1 MDDLRTVFHLPIN
14 DAAKKVRK
22 KRHALAHPRQKEQ
35 KQQEQNERENFFCL
49 GFFGGCTYLGA
60 IYCLFFLLGDR
71 FGGGVS
77 LKTHHLTHCPLSV
90 LQIKQLGLCVTV
102 LKQKCREF
110 GIVRWPFRKVKKID
124 MLIKQLEEEKEKVV
138 SSSSV
143 SGKEEEP
150 PRGLKEQQGE
160 ERGGNFVVVGAPT
173 RKVIL
178 EDIENRLQ
186 EMLKMRDELYA
197 DPNSNIH
204 LLPNSTGSAIN
215 SNGGLTAE
223 KRGES
228 NNTRSPSRQQAK
240 AAKAAAAANAVQ
252 KHQLQLQE
260 KSTEKDDDD
269 NGAEKK
275 KSTTA
280 TVATNTEMKIAESTH
295 TSQESDERRADVVQI
310 DDEFSLSAPTE
321 EEKKKKGKSFS
332 TGRLWQRK
340 ERVIEKATAAT
351 PTRPTL
357 KRQGSNSCSGKDSGL
372 LFDALLDAATALD
385 TTKKNGGKGEQV
397 SGDEN
402 KNVINNSDDYEWGR
416 NTENEAG
423 QDESIIGS
431 PRKVRRSC
439 DVQRSVRPPSS
450 DISREK
456 KGLEPRPNSA
466 PLNMNN
472 ISEADVAAAFYQQ
485 MQLQHVQNTAAA
497 VAAMQAAMATSMNP
511 SQQSIPLMYQ
521 VPYSLQYMNLNSNM
535 MQVQWAEM
543 NKNINATAA
552 TATNTAGMS
561 LLERRAAEAAAS
573 IGGGNVAMPS
583 SLDLK
588 IPTASREGS
597 THSGTYFPYYGGGMY
612 SPRQYHHYQ
621 QQQMMSMPVL
631 DQSAASDGNSSLEM
645 GGVYTAEDKNIRGSG
660 VASPSS
666 IGAFPS
672 SNRVSFEDMTEHP
685 SPISPTNTTAGIHR
699 PVALKRGHLELQSN
713 QFI

>member
-1 MDDLRTVFHLPIN
+1 M
-14 DAAKKVRK
+14 
-22 KRHALAHPRQKEQ
+22 
-35 KQQEQNERENFFCL
+35 
-49 GFFGGCTYLGA
+49 
-60 IYCLFFLLGDR
+60 
-71 FGGGVS
+71 
-77 LKTHHLTHCPLSV
+77 
-90 LQIKQLGLCVTV
+90 
-102 LKQKCREF
+102 
-110 GIVRWPFRKVKKID
+110 RWPFRKVKKID
-124 MLIKQLEEEKEKVV
+124 MLIKQLEEEKEKIV

-143 SGKEEEP
+143 SGKEEEL

-204 LLPNSTGSAIN
+204 LLPNSSGSAIN
-215 SNGGLTAE
+215 SGGGGLTAE

-252 KHQLQLQE
+252 KHQQQLQE
-260 KSTEKDDDD
+260 KSTEKDDDKD
-269 NGAEKK
+269 DDDTGAEKK
-275 KSTTA
+275 KSTA
-280 TVATNTEMKIAESTH
+280 ATNTEMKIAESTH

-357 KRQGSNSCSGKDSGL
+357 KRQGSNSSGKDSGL

-402 KNVINNSDDYEWGR
+402 NNVINNSDDYEWGR
-416 NTENEAG
+416 NTEKEAG

-552 TATNTAGMS
+552 NATNSAGMS

-573 IGGGNVAMPS
+573 IGGGNVAMPPS

-588 IPTASREGS
+588 IPTGSGEGS
-597 THSGTYFPYYGGGMY
+597 THSGTYVPYYGGGMY

-621 QQQMMSMPVL
+621 QQQMISMPVL
-631 DQSAASDGNSSLEM
+631 DQSAASDGNSSLET

-660 VASPSS
+660 VATPTS

-672 SNRVSFEDMTEHP
+672 SNRVSFEDMTGHP

>member
-14 DAAKKVRK
+14 DAAKK
-22 KRHALAHPRQKEQ
+22 
-35 KQQEQNERENFFCL
+35 
-49 GFFGGCTYLGA
+49 
-60 IYCLFFLLGDR
+60 
-71 FGGGVS
+71 
-77 LKTHHLTHCPLSV
+77 
-90 LQIKQLGLCVTV
+90 LGLCVTV

-124 MLIKQLEEEKEKVV
+124 MLIKQLEEEKEKIV

-143 SGKEEEP
+143 SGKEEEL

-204 LLPNSTGSAIN
+204 LLPNSSGSAIN
-215 SNGGLTAE
+215 SGGGGLTAE

-260 KSTEKDDDD
+260 KSTEKDDDKD
-269 NGAEKK
+269 DDDTGAEKK
-275 KSTTA
+275 KSTA
-280 TVATNTEMKIAESTH
+280 ATNTEMKIAESTH

-402 KNVINNSDDYEWGR
+402 NNVINNSDDYEWGR
-416 NTENEAG
+416 NTEKEAG

-552 TATNTAGMS
+552 NATNSAGMS

-573 IGGGNVAMPS
+573 IGGGNVAMPPS

-588 IPTASREGS
+588 IPTGSGEGS
-597 THSGTYFPYYGGGMY
+597 THSGTCVPYYGGGMY

-621 QQQMMSMPVL
+621 QQQMISMPVL
-631 DQSAASDGNSSLEM
+631 DQSAASDGNSSLET

-660 VASPSS
+660 VATPTS

-672 SNRVSFEDMTEHP
+672 SNRVSFEDMTGRP